1 MTRLMVSGLMIGTA
15 LFATVVPATA
25 AKKKTE
31 RTSTTSTTSTA
42 PAAKPVPSIPKDA
55 VKNPDGT
62 YSYTDQQGQKW
73 LYVNTP
79 FGVMKN
85 AVKDADSQ
93 APHVAVATKVVD
105 KGETVRF
112 EQSGPFGPISWEK
125 KKTELTDQERQVFD
139 AQSQADAK

>member
-15 LFATVVPATA
+15 LFATAVSATA
-25 AKKKTE
+25 AKKKTDP
-31 RTSTTSTTSTA
+31 TSTTSTA

-62 YSYTDQQGQKW
+62 YSYTDQRGQKW

-85 AVKDADSQ
+85 AVNDPDSQ
-93 APHVAVATKVVD
+93 APHVAVATKAVD

-139 AQSQADAK
+139 AQNQTAQPDAK